1 MASLKQGP
9 RPADWSPQMTNTA
22 PKMTIRQARGVWHL
36 VAADGRVVAVAGDR
50 DDIQALYIWKL
61 RNAAR

>member
-1 MASLKQGP
+1 
-9 RPADWSPQMTNTA
+9 MTNSA

-36 VAADGRVVAVAGDR
+36 VAADGRLVAVADDR